1 MRVVLVTLLAVL
13 LLAAPAAAE
22 DRLDRAAEGLNA
34 SPLYVHP
41 ELQFLLSERDRQ
53 LIVQHLREANVP
65 YDVKVVAMPSLQSDE
80 SGGEMDRMLWAI
92 DDRLFKGARLL
103 IGVDQRGNFTL
114 LQLRLERDVD
124 VPFEIEYGPSGEE
137 TPKTIV
143 PRLRAVFQIAA
154 DSEARG
160 YSYQRDR
167 PTEPLDPLPED
178 RPDRDSDE
186 DSDDES
192 APAWVVLLGAGI
204 GGLFAGSI
212 LWGFSLAYRAMRRL
226 SRA

>member
-1 MRVVLVTLLAVL
+1 MRVVLIALLAAL

-22 DRLDRAAEGLNA
+22 NRLDRAAEGLNS

-103 IGVDQRGNFTL
+103 IGVDQRGNFQL
-114 LQLRLERDVD
+114 LKLRLDRDFE
-124 VPFEIEYGPSGEE
+124 VPFEIEYGPRGED

-154 DSEARG
+154 DAKQRG

-178 RPDRDSDE
+178 QPADDDDE
-186 DSDDES
+186 ASDDER
-192 APAWVVLLGAGI
+192 APAWVVLLAVGF
-204 GGLFAGSI
+204 GGLATGAV
-212 LWGFSLAYRAMRRL
+212 LWVLSLAFRAIQRL
-226 SRA
+226 SHA

>member
-1 MRVVLVTLLAVL
+1 MRVLLCTLLAAL

-22 DRLDRAAEGLNA
+22 DRLDRAAEGLGG

-41 ELQFLLSERDRQ
+41 ELQFLLPERDRQ

-65 YDVKVVAMPSLQSDE
+65 YDVKVVAMPSLESDE

-92 DDRLFKGARLL
+92 DDRLFKGPRLL

-114 LQLRLERDVD
+114 LQLRLERDID

-154 DSEARG
+154 GSEERG

-167 PTEPLDPLPED
+167 PTDPLDPLPED
-178 RPDRDSDE
+178 RPARDSDE
-186 DSDDES
+186 HPDES
-192 APAWVVLLGAGI
+192 APTWLVLLGAGI
-204 GGLFAGSI
+204 GGLLTGFVH
-212 LWGFSLAYRAMRRL
+212 WGFSLAYRAMRRL

>member
-1 MRVVLVTLLAVL
+1 VRVALFTLLMAVL
-13 LLAAPAAAE
+13 FAAPAAAE
-22 DRLDRAAEGLNA
+22 DRLDRAAKGLGA

-41 ELQFLLSERDRQ
+41 ELQFLIPERDQQ

-65 YDVKVVAMPSLQSDE
+65 FDVKIAALPSLESDE
-80 SGGEMDRMLWAI
+80 SGGELDRALWAI

-114 LQLRLERDVD
+114 LQLRMERDVD

-167 PTEPLDPLPED
+167 PTQPLDPLPED
-178 RPDRDSDE
+178 RPARDSDE
-186 DSDDES
+186 DSDES
-192 APAWVVLLGAGI
+192 APRWIVLLGAGI
-204 GGLFAGSI
+204 AGLFTGFV
-212 LWGFSLAYRAMRRL
+212 LWGFSLAYRAMRSL

>member
-1 MRVVLVTLLAVL
+1 
-13 LLAAPAAAE
+13 
-22 DRLDRAAEGLNA
+22 
-34 SPLYVHP
+34 
-41 ELQFLLSERDRQ
+41 
-53 LIVQHLREANVP
+53 
-65 YDVKVVAMPSLQSDE
+65 
-80 SGGEMDRMLWAI
+80 MD
-92 DDRLFKGARLL
+92 
-103 IGVDQRGNFTL
+103 
-114 LQLRLERDVD
+114 RDVD

-154 DSEARG
+154 DAEARG

-178 RPDRDSDE
+178 RPDREADDY
-186 DSDDES
+186 SDDG
-192 APAWVVLLGAGI
+192 APKWVVLLGAGI
-204 GGLFAGSI
+204 GGLFTGSV

>member
-1 MRVVLVTLLAVL
+1 MRVALFTLLAVL

-22 DRLDRAAEGLNA
+22 DRLDRAAKGLEA
-34 SPLYVHP
+34 APLYVHP
-41 ELQFLLSERDRQ
+41 ELQFLLPERDQQ

-65 YDVKVVAMPSLQSDE
+65 FDVKVVALPSLESDE
-80 SGGEMDRMLWAI
+80 SGGEMDRALWAI

-114 LQLRLERDVD
+114 LQLRMERDVD

-154 DSEARG
+154 DSEAARLQL
-160 YSYQRDR
+160 SAR
-167 PTEPLDPLPED
+167 P
-178 RPDRDSDE
+178 PDRT
-186 DSDDES
+186 
-192 APAWVVLLGAGI
+192 ARPPA
-204 GGLFAGSI
+204 GGPPCP
-212 LWGFSLAYRAMRRL
+212 
-226 SRA
+226 

>member
-1 MRVVLVTLLAVL
+1 VRVALFTLLTVL
-13 LLAAPAAAE
+13 LFAAPAAAE
-22 DRLDRAAEGLNA
+22 DRLDRAAKGLEA
-34 SPLYVHP
+34 APLYVHP
-41 ELQFLLSERDRQ
+41 ELQFLLPERDQQ

-65 YDVKVVAMPSLQSDE
+65 FDVKVVALPSLESDE
-80 SGGEMDRMLWAI
+80 SGGEMDRALWAI

-114 LQLRLERDVD
+114 LQLRMERDVD

-178 RPDRDSDE
+178 RPARESDE
-186 DSDDES
+186 HPDES
-192 APAWVVLLGAGI
+192 APTWLVLLGAGI
-204 GGLFAGSI
+204 GGLFTGFV
-212 LWGFSLAYRAMRRL
+212 LWGFSLAYRAMRSL